1 MSKKPI
7 IVILLVW
14 VIGCITW
21 LDPVILQ
28 SSGGFSRTEIN
39 RIQKLVEEH
48 RETLLE
54 SWDEFFNG

>member
-7 IVILLVW
+7 IVILLLW
-14 VIGCITW
+14 VIGCVIW

-39 RIQKLVEEH
+39 RIQKLVEGASRNVAGE
-48 RETLLE
+48 L
-54 SWDEFFNG
+54 G